1 MLTQHSP
8 MANVLIILAVSLGVI
23 VAVDMVVLPMIEAL
37 ARGCESGGAPST
49 AFNAS
54 KGRCFGH

>member
-1 MLTQHSP
+1 MLEP
-8 MANVLIILAVSLGVI
+8 WAFVAIGIAVGLFGVLAIQTVVI
-23 VAVDMVVLPMIEAL
+23 PQQAEA
-37 ARGCESGGAPST
+37 AGCENGAAPST